1 MLKKGLKSQENFF
14 KGLFR
19 HYSELDLKEVER
31 LRDMAKSQTKI
42 NRIDLDALYAS
53 FDAYSLFSIF
63 EDDLKL
69 LQKIHQ

>member
-1 MLKKGLKSQENFF
+1 MLKKGLKGQENFF

-31 LRDMAKSQTKI
+31 LRDMIKSQTKI
-42 NRIDLDALYAS
+42 NLIDLDALYAS
-53 FDAYSLFSIF
+53 FDTYSLFSIF
-63 EDDLKL
+63 ENDLKL